1 MSTFSGNS
9 SIKVNRAISG
19 ADTVNSNCYA
29 EVSYAVTTNTPTT
42 AASANFNSLEIP
54 PMFTRIFGP
63 GQTIPATFTVTATS
77 GYNAGWDYL
86 SVTYTLLS
94 GVEFINTP

>member
-29 EVSYAVTTNTPTT
+29 EVFYAVTTNTPT
-42 AASANFNSLEIP
+42 ASATNYSALHVP
-54 PMFTRIFGP
+54 PPVNRIFGP

-86 SVTYTLLS
+86 NVTYTLLS